1 MLSKTIPL
9 APSAD
14 PNRAFE
20 ITRETMEG
28 RGYLWKPTGP
38 ASAVAHQGGK
48 EVWSKV
54 ATMKLVLGVEV
65 EGQNLKLEQQTFGL
79 AGLGSGTPAVAILT
93 NMEFRKIRKMIEKSL
108 GDAGIAA

>member
-9 APSAD
+9 ASSAD
-14 PNRAFE
+14 PNQAIS

-28 RGYLWKPTGP
+28 RGYLWKQTGP

-65 EGQNLKLEQQTFGL
+65 EGQDLKLEQQTFGL
-79 AGLGSGTPAVAILT
+79 AGLGNGTAAVAIWT
-93 NMEFRKIRKMIEKSL
+93 NMEFRKVRKMIEKSL
-108 GDAGIAA
+108 GDAGITA